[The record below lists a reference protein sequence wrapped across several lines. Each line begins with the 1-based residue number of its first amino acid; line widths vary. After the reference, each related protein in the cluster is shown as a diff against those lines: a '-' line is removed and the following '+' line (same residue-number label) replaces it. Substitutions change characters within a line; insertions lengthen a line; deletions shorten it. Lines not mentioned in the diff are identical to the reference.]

1 MGLPLWVE
9 PDESGSRAKTAPKSS
24 ADPATGRSPIRRSTS
39 PRRAARARTDDR
51 IARRNRAR
59 EYRAQRLG
67 ILMSQQDNSAEDE
80 LNLHFSGPVAIPES
94 VSNPF
99 RVVAAPQEL
108 RAPDSEIPTN
118 VANFLRSSR
127 SGRLVYAPHLTRGGD
142 ASQEEDDDNDELPV
156 LEEDDAPNSSR
167 FGNTQSTRN
176 LRSNG
181 GDNDTS
187 PTDSDDWRHSP
198 RREYRFRTRSRRISP
213 TTRLRQVIDH
223 YGHLREEHRE
233 IESTRDR
240 APANLAN
247 VLDPPGSSM
256 DQHIH
261 TALQEMSDR
270 RRRSGADRRRAHR
283 VRYVDGLGDRDRSL
297 SPEGDGVWSVLQS
310 TLTVDPHPPSV
321 GSSFAS
327 TTASTIA
334 SLNPTVPSSRT
345 SITSPTEEIE
355 PPCDPVGEPETT
367 TEGSGSDVQ
376 GTDRSRQP
384 TPHGRRSYAAVAAD
398 TISGIGISSD
408 DPEWLSGMH
417 RIVSGLASRQDIPD
431 EWWEQAGLSRSM
443 SLGWPL

>member
-9 PDESGSRAKTAPKSS
+9 PNESGSRAKTAPKSS

-39 PRRAARARTDDR
+39 PRRASSSRNTDRRRQLREIRAH
-51 IARRNRAR
+51 
-59 EYRAQRLG
+59 RLNV
-67 ILMSQQDNSAEDE
+67 LMSQQANDVEDE
-80 LNLHFSGPVAIPES
+80 LNLNGPAAIPES

-99 RVVAAPQEL
+99 RVVTAPQAL
-108 RAPDSEIPTN
+108 RAPDSEVPIDL
-118 VANFLRSSR
+118 AAFLRR
-127 SGRLVYAPHLTRGGD
+127 VRPIRPGRLVYAPHLTQEDHTQTLD
-142 ASQEEDDDNDELPV
+142 ASDDDDDDDDELPA
-156 LEEDDAPNSSR
+156 LEEEGVPNSTR
-167 FGNTQSTRN
+167 FGNTQPVQT
-176 LRSNG
+176 LRSNR
-181 GDNDTS
+181 GDNGTS
-187 PTDSDDWRHSP
+187 PADSDDWEPFPP
-198 RREYRFRTRSRRISP
+198 RDDYYRTRSRRISP
-213 TTRLRQVIDH
+213 TTRINRFVDRF
-223 YGHLREEHRE
+223 GHLREEDRE
-233 IESTRDR
+233 FEPTQDR
-240 APANLAN
+240 APGNLN
-247 VLDPPGSSM
+247 SPGLSI

-261 TALQEMSDR
+261 TALQAMRDR
-270 RRRSGADRRRAHR
+270 RRRSGVDRRRAHR

-297 SPEGDGVWSVLQS
+297 SPEGDGAWSILQS

-355 PPCDPVGEPETT
+355 PPCDPVGEPEAT
-367 TEGSGSDVQ
+367 TEGSSPDVQ
-376 GTDRSRQP
+376 GTDRSRRP

-398 TISGIGISSD
+398 TFSGTGLSSD